1 MCVDVPARDEVGRRE
16 KDGGRKTVQVE
27 GDERRPCPLEFSFLD
42 LYSHTWTPSSNTLVL
57 ERHPPVSY
65 SSTLFRFHSIHYS
78 TP

>member
-27 GDERRPCPLEFSFLD
+27 GDERRPRPLGFSVLD
-42 LYSHTWTPSSNTLVL
+42 LHNTVSTLGSNILAS
-57 ERHPPVSY
+57 ERHTTVSY
-65 SSTLFRFHSIHYS
+65 LSTLFRFHSIHYS